1 MPSLQN
7 KEPAA
12 MVGGVRTREDC
23 IRSAAGVYAAWLS
36 TSAAAEAIAAATSK
50 QEAA

>member
-7 KEPAA
+7 KEPTVMAGAA
-12 MVGGVRTREDC
+12 KTREDC
-23 IRSAAGVYAAWLS
+23 ILSAAGVYAAWLS
-36 TSAAAEAIAAATSK
+36 TSAAAEAIAAAKTK